1 MIFMSQGLP
10 NLIGSILFKA
20 CSPWF
25 LDSQGNKIRT
35 IEQFVDGKAANFT
48 YLMIGIAFF
57 NALLMMVPPVKRW
70 ISRVE
75 EKSIANNAAR
85 AQGSTFVNVGDDD
98 NNNWLGEKGLV
109 RDAENGFVL
118 VHWID

>member
-1 MIFMSQGLP
+1 MLGTAIMIFMSQGLP

-20 CSPWF
+20 CSSWF
-25 LDSQGNKIRT
+25 KDSEGNKIRT
-35 IEQFVDGKAANFT
+35 IEQFVDGKTANFT
-48 YLMIGIAFF
+48 YLMIGMAFF

-98 NNNWLGEKGLV
+98 SN
-109 RDAENGFVL
+109 
-118 VHWID
+118 